1 MSYLKVSCG
10 KPSHRLAAL
19 IAVVA
24 LLVMPVVASAA
35 PASTD
40 VASSWSFTWSGL
52 VETVASWFQW
62 TQPTVSHASAE
73 SDLGSTLD
81 PDGRKVAPTDPA
93 NQVTLAAPTGELGS
107 TLDPDG

>member
-10 KPSHRLAAL
+10 NPSHRLAAL
-19 IAVVA
+19 IAVAA

-40 VASSWSFTWSGL
+40 VATSWSFTWSGL

-62 TQPTVSHASAE
+62 TQPTVAHASAGS

-81 PDGRKVAPTDPA
+81 PDGTKGTPTS
-93 NQVTLAAPTGELGS
+93 QVILVSPTGELGS
-107 TLDPDG
+107 TLDPDS